1 MFERRYELSLE
12 STLKGL
18 EMRRLYRET
27 GNEIYKILADYYID
41 SGENM
46 VGPSKLIKKRITDKN
61 IIYPT
66 CKEEK

>member
-12 STLKGL
+12 STIKGL

-27 GNEIYKILADYYID
+27 GNEMYKILAEAYLE

-46 VGPSKLIKKRITDKN
+46 ASYSKLFKKHVVGESIT
-61 IIYPT
+61 YPA